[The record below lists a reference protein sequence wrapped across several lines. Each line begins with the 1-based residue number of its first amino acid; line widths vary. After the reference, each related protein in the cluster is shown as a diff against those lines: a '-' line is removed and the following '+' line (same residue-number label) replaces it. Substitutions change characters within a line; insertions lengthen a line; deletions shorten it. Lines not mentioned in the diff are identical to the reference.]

1 MPPVPLSVLYF
12 AAARERAGVAQE
24 QLAEVPPPGTVRA
37 LLEVLGQRHPQLRPL
52 FPHLRV
58 AVNQA
63 FVQLEELV
71 PEGAEVALIPP
82 VAGGAGLFRVV
93 DRPPTLEEVVAAV
106 RHEARGGV
114 VTFTGLVRE
123 ESRGQQVVRLTYE
136 AYVAM
141 AERVLADVGRQAE
154 ERWPGVRLAI
164 VHRVG
169 VLLPGDVAVCIAAA
183 APHRAEAFE
192 ACRFAIERLKLD
204 APIWKRE
211 TYLNGESWVG
221 LGP

>member
-1 MPPVPLSVLYF
+1 MTVSVLYF
-12 AAARERAGVAQE
+12 AAARERAG
-24 QLAEVPPPGTVRA
+24 LAEERFAALPAPGTVRS
-37 LLEVLGQRHPQLRPL
+37 LLAELCARHPSLVPL
-52 FPHLRV
+52 LPHLRV

-63 FVQLEELV
+63 FVGLDEVV

-93 DRPPTLEEVVAAV
+93 ERPPTLDEVVAAV
-106 RHEARGGV
+106 RDAARGGL
-114 VTFTGLVRE
+114 VTFTGVVRQ
-123 ESRGQQVVRLTYE
+123 ESRGRQVVRLTYE
-136 AYVAM
+136 AYVPM
-141 AERVLADVGRQAE
+141 AEKVLAGVGAEAE

-169 VLLPGDVAVCIAAA
+169 VLQPGDVAVVIAAA
-183 APHRAEAFE
+183 APHRSEAFE
-192 ACRFAIERLKLD
+192 ACRFAIERLKRD

-211 TYLNGESWVG
+211 TYQDGEEWVG

>member
-1 MPPVPLSVLYF
+1 VPFSVLYF
-12 AAARERAGVAQE
+12 AAARERAGLAQE
-24 QLAEVPPPGTVRA
+24 QLGALPSPGTVRA
-37 LLEVLGQRHPQLRPL
+37 LLEQLAERHPTLRPL

-58 AVNQA
+58 AVNQSFA
-63 FVQLEELV
+63 QLDDVV

-93 DRPPTLEEVVAAV
+93 DHPPTLEEVTAAV
-106 RHEARGGV
+106 QGAARGGL
-114 VTFTGLVRE
+114 VTFTGVVRA
-123 ESRGQQVVRLTYE
+123 ESRGKTVVRLTYE
-136 AYVAM
+136 AYAAM
-141 AERVLADVGRQAE
+141 AEKVLSGIGREAE
-154 ERWPGVRLAI
+154 SQWPGAQLAI

-169 VLLPGDVAVCIAAA
+169 VLYPGDVAVVIAAA

-192 ACRFAIERLKLD
+192 ACRFAIERLKAD

-211 TYLNGESWVG
+211 TYADGESWVG

>member
-1 MPPVPLSVLYF
+1 VPFSVLYF
-12 AAARERAGVAQE
+12 AAARERAGVSQE
-24 QLAEVPPPGTVRA
+24 QLSAVPLPGTVRSVLE
-37 LLEVLGQRHPQLRPL
+37 LLGERHPALRPL

-58 AVNQA
+58 AVNQTFA
-63 FVQLEELV
+63 QMDDLV
-71 PEGAEVALIPP
+71 PDGAEVALIPP

-106 RHEARGGV
+106 QGAARGGL
-114 VTFTGLVRE
+114 VTFTGVVRAD
-123 ESRGQQVVRLTYE
+123 SRGKVVVRLTYE
-136 AYVAM
+136 AYGAM
-141 AERVLADVGRQAE
+141 AEKVLAGIGREAE
-154 ERWPGVRLAI
+154 ERWPGAQLAI

-169 VLLPGDVAVCIAAA
+169 VLVPGEVAVTIAAA

-192 ACRFAIERLKLD
+192 ACRFAIERLKQD

-211 TYLNGESWVG
+211 AYTDGESWVG

>member
-1 MPPVPLSVLYF
+1 VPFSVLYF
-12 AAARERAGVAQE
+12 AAARERAGTAAE
-24 QLAEVPPPGTVRA
+24 QLLTLPAPGTVRA
-37 LLEVLGQRHPQLRPL
+37 LLESLGERHPELRPL

-63 FVQLEELV
+63 FAQLEDV
-71 PEGAEVALIPP
+71 IPDGAEVALIPP

-106 RHEARGGV
+106 KDAARGGL
-114 VTFTGLVRE
+114 VTFTGVVRGE
-123 ESRGQQVVRLTYE
+123 TRGRQVVRLSYE
-136 AYVAM
+136 AYAAM
-141 AERVLADVGRQAE
+141 AERVLADIGREAE
-154 ERWPGVRLAI
+154 TRWPGTQLAI

-169 VLLPGDVAVCIAAA
+169 VLVPGDVAVTIAAA

-192 ACRFAIERLKLD
+192 ACRFAIEKLKQD

-211 TYLNGESWVG
+211 TYADGESWVG

>member
-1 MPPVPLSVLYF
+1 VAFSVLYF
-12 AAARERAGVAQE
+12 AAARERAGVSEEHLPA
-24 QLAEVPPPGTVRA
+24 LPPPGTVRA
-37 LLEVLGQRHPQLRPL
+37 VLELLGERHPELRAL

-63 FVQLEELV
+63 FAQLEDAV

-106 RHEARGGV
+106 KDAARGGL
-114 VTFTGLVRE
+114 VTFTGVVRA
-123 ESRGQQVVRLTYE
+123 ESRGRRVVRLTYE
-136 AYVAM
+136 AYDAM
-141 AERVLADVGRQAE
+141 AERILAGVGREAE
-154 ERWPGVRLAI
+154 TRWPGTQLAI

-169 VLLPGDVAVCIAAA
+169 VLLPGEVAVTIAAA

-192 ACRFAIERLKLD
+192 ACRFAIERLKED

-211 TYLNGESWVG
+211 TYADGESWVG

>member
-1 MPPVPLSVLYF
+1 VPFSVLYF
-12 AAARERAGVAQE
+12 ASARERAGLSSEDVTAI
-24 QLAEVPPPGTVRA
+24 PPPGTVRA
-37 LLEVLGQRHPQLRPL
+37 LLELLGERHPALRPL

-63 FVQLEELV
+63 FAQLEDGV

-106 RHEARGGV
+106 KDAARGGL
-114 VTFTGLVRE
+114 VTFTGVVRA
-123 ESRGQQVVRLTYE
+123 ESRGQRVVRLTYE
-136 AYVAM
+136 AYGAM
-141 AERVLADVGRQAE
+141 AERVLAGVGQQAE
-154 ERWPGVRLAI
+154 ERWPGAQLAI

-169 VLLPGDVAVCIAAA
+169 VLVPGDVAVTIAAA

-192 ACRFAIERLKLD
+192 ACRFAIERLKQD

-211 TYLNGESWVG
+211 TYLDGESWVG

>member
-1 MPPVPLSVLYF
+1 VPFSVLYF
-12 AAARERAGVAQE
+12 AAARERAGVSQE
-24 QLAEVPPPGTVRA
+24 QLTDVPLPGTVRTI
-37 LLEVLGQRHPQLRPL
+37 LESLGERHPALRPL

-58 AVNQA
+58 AVNQTFA
-63 FVQLEELV
+63 QLDDVV
-71 PEGAEVALIPP
+71 PDGAEVALIPP

-106 RHEARGGV
+106 QGAARGGL
-114 VTFTGLVRE
+114 VTFTGVVRAD
-123 ESRGQQVVRLTYE
+123 SRGKTVVRLTYE
-136 AYVAM
+136 AYGAM
-141 AERVLADVGRQAE
+141 AEKVLAGIGREAE
-154 ERWPGVRLAI
+154 ERWPGVQLAI

-169 VLLPGDVAVCIAAA
+169 VLVPGEVAVTIAAA

-192 ACRFAIERLKLD
+192 ACRFAIERLKQD

-211 TYLNGESWVG
+211 AYTDGESWVG

>member
-1 MPPVPLSVLYF
+1 MPFSVLYF
-12 AAARERAGVAQE
+12 AAARERAGVSQE
-24 QLAEVPPPGTVRA
+24 QLGTVPPPGTVRA
-37 LLEVLGQRHPQLRPL
+37 LLDLLGERHPALRPL

-58 AVNQA
+58 AVNQT
-63 FVQLEELV
+63 FVQLEDVV

-93 DRPPTLEEVVAAV
+93 DRPPTLEEVTAAV
-106 RHEARGGV
+106 QGGARGGL
-114 VTFTGLVRE
+114 VTFTGVVRA
-123 ESRGQQVVRLTYE
+123 ESRGKTVVRLTYE
-136 AYVAM
+136 AYGPM
-141 AERVLADVGRQAE
+141 AEKVLSGIGREAE
-154 ERWPGVRLAI
+154 GRWPGSQLAI

-169 VLLPGDVAVCIAAA
+169 VLLPGEVAVVIAAA

-192 ACRFAIERLKLD
+192 ACRFAIERLKED

-211 TYLNGESWVG
+211 TYADGESWVG

>member
-1 MPPVPLSVLYF
+1 VVSLSVLYF
-12 AAARERAGVAQE
+12 AVAREMAG
-24 QLAEVPPPGTVRA
+24 LAEERIASVPPPGTVRA
-37 LLEVLGQRHPQLRPL
+37 LLELLAERHPSLRPL

-63 FVQLEELV
+63 FVQLDEVL

-106 RHEARGGV
+106 QASARGGL
-114 VTFTGLVRE
+114 VTFTGVVRE
-123 ESRGQQVVRLTYE
+123 ESRGRRVVRLTYE
-136 AYVAM
+136 AYPSM
-141 AERVLADVGRQAE
+141 AERVLAGIGREAE
-154 ERWPGVRLAI
+154 ERWPGAQLAI

-169 VLLPGDVAVCIAAA
+169 VLEPGEVAVAIAAA

-192 ACRFAIERLKLD
+192 ACRFAIERLKQD

-211 TYLNGESWVG
+211 TYEDGESWVG